1 MGGPKYSRSN
11 VRLLF
16 GRDERSLYRITEY
29 SRPSSRA
36 RRGNVAKEHQLSS
49 ELSEDTL
56 ISAQAACPPVVDV
69 FIAIHNGT
77 MRRPWAPPITP
88 VPYTTT
94 TDEVVAR
101 YKQRGARSV
110 HVKWISD
117 SDQKNMHA
125 TVEGT
130 FDARQ
135 KALVN
140 RDRVKRVD
148 SNMNMMWLRHA
159 AFTMALEHGTY
170 DGYTYWREDNLFF
183 TPLKESVFPTPDGA
197 RMVVDSHCGWGSYSD
212 KIYVANTGGANLLFD
227 RSFEE
232 FKQKMQRW
240 VQWASHRGGGVN
252 QFQSEAFLQNVLGAA
267 TVTKVDLMR
276 ADVRYVRGRLCL
288 ADMYAHC
295 SPTRLGNPI
304 STC

>member
-1 MGGPKYSRSN
+1 MGGPKYSSSMSAASWPI
-11 VRLLF
+11 RLLP
-16 GRDERSLYRITEY
+16 GRDEF
-29 SRPSSRA
+29 SRPSTRVEETS
-36 RRGNVAKEHQLSS
+36 AKQHLFAPKRSGLE
-49 ELSEDTL
+49 TL
-56 ISAQAACPPVVDV
+56 ISAQVACPPVVDV

-77 MRRPWAPPITP
+77 MRRPWSRAITG

-130 FDARQ
+130 FDAGQ

-140 RDRVKRVD
+140 RHRVRRVD

-240 VQWASHRGGGVN
+240 VRFASGKRDG
-252 QFQSEAFLQNVLGAA
+252 FQSEAFLQNVLTAA
-267 TVTKVDLMR
+267 NVTKVDLMR

-288 ADMYAHC
+288 SHGYAKC

>member
-1 MGGPKYSRSN
+1 LAQVEVPALVHTARDNAAPACETAKKYAVTISGQIQR
-11 VRLLF
+11 F
-16 GRDERSLYRITEY
+16 IWKDQRD
-29 SRPSSRA
+29 P
-36 RRGNVAKEHQLSS
+36 
-49 ELSEDTL
+49 L
-56 ISAQAACPPVVDV
+56 IAPADVACPPVVDV
-69 FIAIHNGT
+69 FIAVHNGT
-77 MRRPWAPPITP
+77 MRRPWNRVITG

-94 TDEVVAR
+94 TDEVVVR

-130 FDARQ
+130 FDAGQ
-135 KALVN
+135 KALV
-140 RDRVKRVD
+140 DRHRARRVD
-148 SNMNMMWLRHA
+148 SNMNMMWLRHV

-197 RMVVDSHCGWGSYSD
+197 RMVVDSYCGWGSYSD

-240 VQWASHRGGGVN
+240 VQWASHRGGDR
-252 QFQSEAFLQNVLGAA
+252 FQSEAFLQHVLTLGSA

-276 ADVRYVRGRLCL
+276 ADVRYARGRLCL
-288 ADMYAHC
+288 AGGYAHC

-304 STC
+304 SKC